1 MQLRTIDSQSNSI
14 ETELVD
20 FFRLYNAG
28 AQPKIQKL
36 FHPVK
41 FPVAKGT
48 PMIQSMVEWDHSTSW
63 SVADYSSAVSHRIH
77 FTRSN
82 MISFL
87 LFLALQGSKTGES
100 IIEVDTAKE
109 EQAFYVG
116 HTIDGR
122 VLFPATGYLV
132 SE

>member
-1 MQLRTIDSQSNSI
+1 
-14 ETELVD
+14 
-20 FFRLYNAG
+20 
-28 AQPKIQKL
+28 
-36 FHPVK
+36 
-41 FPVAKGT
+41 
-48 PMIQSMVEWDHSTSW
+48 MIQSMVEWDHSTNW
-63 SVADYSSAVSHRIH
+63 SVADYSSAVSHQIYFIRV
-77 FTRSN
+77 TRHHLYS
-82 MISFL
+82 IFGIPS
-87 LFLALQGSKTGES
+87 QGSKTGES